1 VSLNVKNPRAYELAT
16 QLSEITGESLTDTV
30 IRSLETRL
38 AQERRRL
45 LGETTAKR
53 ILAFGERFAP
63 GMKTEAH
70 SAGHADLYG
79 EDGLPR

>member
-1 VSLNVKNPRAYELAT
+1 MSLNVKNPRAYELAS
-16 QLSEITGESLTDTV
+16 QLSEMTGETLTDAV
-30 IRSLETRL
+30 IRSLESRI

-45 LGETTAKR
+45 LGDSTAKS

-63 GMKTEAH
+63 GMKSEAH
-70 SAGHADLYG
+70 SSGHADLYG

>member
-1 VSLNVKNPRAYELAT
+1 M
-16 QLSEITGESLTDTV
+16 TGESLTDTV

-45 LGETTAKR
+45 SGESTAKR

-63 GMKTEAH
+63 GMSSGAH
-70 SAGHADLYG
+70 SSGHADLYG
-79 EDGLPR
+79 DDGLPK